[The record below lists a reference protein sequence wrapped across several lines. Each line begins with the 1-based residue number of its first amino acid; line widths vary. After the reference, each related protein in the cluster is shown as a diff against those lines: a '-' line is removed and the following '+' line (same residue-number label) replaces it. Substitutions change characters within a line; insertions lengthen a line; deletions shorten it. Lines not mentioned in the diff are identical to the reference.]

1 MFGRLQKTKK
11 SRKINIHLPNGEFIK
26 RAVKDEMLGNWGFQI
41 VKYKTREY
49 LVDKDDTGNYVLGK
63 LLAKKEKRDRK

>member
-1 MFGRLQKTKK
+1 
-11 SRKINIHLPNGEFIK
+11 
-26 RAVKDEMLGNWGFQI
+26 MLGNWGFQI